1 MPGYLVGW
9 GYQGR
14 TLEDLIHSMRE
25 VKATRLIDV
34 RMTPVSRVKGFSKTR
49 LRNHVESHGFIYEHL
64 PQLGNPKTNRAGYAT
79 PDTSAARRARM
90 RYMKEVLDSERGKA
104 ALDYLSNLIE
114 AEETIYLLCFEN
126 DQRCCHRNQIIDEV
140 NRIREARFFTTMAVA
155 G

>member
-49 LRNHVESHGFIYEHL
+49 LRDHVESHGFIYEHL
-64 PQLGNPKTNRAGYAT
+64 PQLGNPKKNRAGYAT
-79 PDTSAARRARM
+79 PDTPEARRAHM
-90 RYMKEVLDSERGKA
+90 RYMTDILDSESGKA
-104 ALDYLSNLIE
+104 AIYYLSNLIE
-114 AEETIYLLCFEN
+114 AKEIVYLLCFEN
-126 DQRCCHRNQIIDEV
+126 NQRCCHRDQIIDEV
-140 NRIREARFFTTMAVA
+140 NRIRGASILTAMAVA